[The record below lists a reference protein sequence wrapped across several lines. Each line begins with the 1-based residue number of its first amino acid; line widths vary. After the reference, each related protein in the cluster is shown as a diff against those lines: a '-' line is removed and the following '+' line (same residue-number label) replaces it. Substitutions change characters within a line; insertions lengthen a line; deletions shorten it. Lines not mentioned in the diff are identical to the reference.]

1 MEKNNTNNKSKNL
14 SFYESKKNDYLLLLI
29 IGLSEIWLKKF
40 QKLKFIKFLA
50 EF

>member
-29 IGLSEIWLKKF
+29 IGLSEFKKF